1 MINGPS
7 PSPIRSGSG
16 QNRPIVVRTFRCAQD
31 RESPSKNGRSA
42 SDFHREPGGT
52 TSLSDLA
59 WRLGELVGSETR
71 RALGAAGTRPGSAV
85 PMNFLVT
92 LHASLPKNQAQ
103 TVRSWKGRAGASHS
117 GRDTV
122 RRIRGFLSPK
132 SPEGQLETRPRDSR
146 EPSRGEEPCHGR
158 LRGGGAGF
166 GAGTGSGCTG
176 VADDG
181 APVLAIALI
190 SAAILVSIVLS

>member
-1 MINGPS
+1 MN
-7 PSPIRSGSG
+7 
-16 QNRPIVVRTFRCAQD
+16 
-31 RESPSKNGRSA
+31 
-42 SDFHREPGGT
+42 
-52 TSLSDLA
+52 L
-59 WRLGELVGSETR
+59 LVI
-71 RALGAAGTRPGSAV
+71 P
-85 PMNFLVT
+85 
-92 LHASLPKNQAQ
+92 HASLPKSQAQ

-132 SPEGQLETRPRDSR
+132 SPEGQLETNPRDSW

-181 APVLAIALI
+181 TPALVIALI
-190 SAAILVSIVLS
+190 CAAILASIVLSWAATCWEIPSSFLLSSSNLTPEVTLLPSTFVLSWSSGRLVG